1 MVWHLG
7 LSWPSLR
14 RVTIMVYAFLR
25 NKGMDPVVS
34 IYIGVVHSL
43 IPYQSHESHE
53 QASYLKRTPA

>member
-1 MVWHLG
+1 
-7 LSWPSLR
+7 
-14 RVTIMVYAFLR
+14 MVYAFLR